1 MEEKQECR
9 FLGSRIINH
18 KKPSGPFKIPVV
30 HLKWL
35 WGKWID
41 CDEADVCY
49 HQGGMEWQRQRC
61 PIQSKCHKFP
71 LLRFGNL
78 SGGKSILGQDSNV
91 DNRFFI
97 IIQQPCVGIYFYV
110 KETHW
115 SYEIK
120 KWKFELYIIIIKIW
134 LICLIPHFIISQW
147 SIWHDRLM
155 TFYIFW
161 QTCIC
166 AQLLILWWV
175 GGTIYNCFQAEHVA
189 FIFMSLLSLT
199 MT

>member
-1 MEEKQECR
+1 M
-9 FLGSRIINH
+9 
-18 KKPSGPFKIPVV
+18 V

-97 IIQQPCVGIYFYV
+97 IIQQPCVGIYKFYV
-110 KETHW
+110 KQTHW

-120 KWKFELYIIIIKIW
+120 KMTIWIVHNNNKDMTHLFNSTFHYLPVINLTRPVDDILYILTNIH
-134 LICLIPHFIISQW
+134 LCST
-147 SIWHDRLM
+147 SYTM
-155 TFYIFW
+155 
-161 QTCIC
+161 
-166 AQLLILWWV
+166 
-175 GGTIYNCFQAEHVA
+175 
-189 FIFMSLLSLT
+189 MSRRDNI
-199 MT
+199 